1 MTAAELRSKVRQLE
15 LRARKTMT
23 IVTPG
28 AYRSAFRGKG
38 IEFEEIREY
47 VPGDDTRSIDWNVT
61 ARLGRP
67 HLKRFSEEREQSLMF
82 LLDASR
88 STIFGSGSQR
98 KIDSLAE
105 IFSVLAFAAASNSD
119 EVGLIL
125 FTEKVERYIPP
136 AKGMVHVQRLIRE
149 FLAFEPRGTTTNLAG
164 ALEFFLRVRRKRSFV
179 FVLSDFLADRFEP
192 ELRSCAARHDLVA
205 LSIFDA
211 REETLPDCGL
221 VELEDPESG
230 RSRIIDTGD
239 RKARAAFAASA
250 RLRRENLFRD
260 LRSIGV
266 DHLRIE
272 AGSNFVP
279 QLAQFLRAHAK
290 TA

>member
-38 IEFEEIREY
+38 VEFDEIREY
-47 VPGDDTRSIDWNVT
+47 VPGDDARSIDWNVT

-67 HLKRFSEEREQSLMF
+67 HLKRFSEEREQSLLF

-88 STIFGSGSQR
+88 SMVFGSASHR
-98 KIDSLAE
+98 KLDSLAE
-105 IFSVLAFAAASNSD
+105 IFSVLAFAAASNID

-125 FTEKVERYIPP
+125 FTDKVEQYIPP
-136 AKGMVHVQRLIRE
+136 AKGIVHVQRLIRE
-149 FLAFEPRGTTTNLAG
+149 VIAFEPRGNATNLAG
-164 ALEFFLRVRRKRSFV
+164 ALEFFLRVRRKRSFA
-179 FVLSDFLADRFEP
+179 FVLSDFLADRFQP
-192 ELRSCAARHDLVA
+192 ELRACAARHDLVA
-205 LSIFDA
+205 LSIFDV
-211 REETLPDCGL
+211 REEILPDCGL
-221 VELEDPESG
+221 VEIEDPESA
-230 RSRIIDTGD
+230 SSDILDTGD
-239 RKARAAFAASA
+239 PKVRGAFADAA
-250 RLRRENLFRD
+250 RIRRENLSRD

-272 AGSNFVP
+272 AGSNFIP

>member
-38 IEFEEIREY
+38 VEFEEIREY

-67 HLKRFSEEREQSLMF
+67 HIKRFSEEREQSLMF

-125 FTEKVERYIPP
+125 
-136 AKGMVHVQRLIRE
+136 
-149 FLAFEPRGTTTNLAG
+149 
-164 ALEFFLRVRRKRSFV
+164 
-179 FVLSDFLADRFEP
+179 
-192 ELRSCAARHDLVA
+192 
-205 LSIFDA
+205 
-211 REETLPDCGL
+211 
-221 VELEDPESG
+221 
-230 RSRIIDTGD
+230 
-239 RKARAAFAASA
+239 
-250 RLRRENLFRD
+250 
-260 LRSIGV
+260 
-266 DHLRIE
+266 
-272 AGSNFVP
+272 
-279 QLAQFLRAHAK
+279 
-290 TA
+290 

>member
-38 IEFEEIREY
+38 VEFEEIREY

-82 LLDASR
+82 LVDASG
-88 STIFGSGSQR
+88 STKFGSGARR
-98 KIDSLAE
+98 KIDSMAE
-105 IFSVLAFAAASNSD
+105 IFSVLAFAAASNND

-125 FTEKVERYIPP
+125 FTGTVERYVPP
-136 AKGMVHVQRLIRE
+136 AKGIVHVQRLIRDV
-149 FLAFEPRGTTTNLAG
+149 LAFEPRGTGTNLAA
-164 ALEFFLRVRRKRSFV
+164 ALAFLMQVRRKRSFA
-179 FVLSDFLADRFEP
+179 FLLSDFLDGHFQP
-192 ELRSCAARHDLVA
+192 ELRSCALRHDLVA
-205 LSIFDA
+205 LSVFDA

-230 RSRIIDTGD
+230 VGRLVDTSAP
-239 RKARAAFAASA
+239 RVRAAFAAA
-250 RLRRENLFRD
+250 AQLRRETLSRN

-266 DHLRIE
+266 DHLRVQ
-272 AGSNFVP
+272 AGGSFIP